1 MQIWTL
7 NHNHKENPQ
16 LPDKLY
22 VCIYVT
28 GLWGFFQ
35 EICTSSLF
43 TQSLVV
49 VWRCLHLQG
58 FQFSLTFQ
66 PFWQLSLLAGCQPV
80 QIYQKH
86 SHGRHRRSKLTLWI
100 LTHDNTF
107 IKPPKTCYG
116 TCFECL
122 PVIWSSIRTCIV
134 NLLNWKELI
143 KTNFCFQCRSE
154 RNHKTRLHLI
164 TFYVAVI
171 VSSTNYLC
179 TGCNIYYIL

>member
-1 MQIWTL
+1 MQTWKQ

-22 VCIYVT
+22 VCVYVT
-28 GLWGFFQ
+28 ELWKFFQ
-35 EICTSSLF
+35 EICRLFSL
-43 TQSLVV
+43 SHWWLYEGV
-49 VWRCLHLQG
+49 CIYKA
-58 FQFSLTFQ
+58 FSFPLTFQ

-107 IKPPKTCYG
+107 IKPPKTCHG
-116 TCFECL
+116 TCFDCF

-134 NLLNWKELI
+134 NLLYWKELI
-143 KTNFCFQCRSE
+143 KTNFCFWCRSK
-154 RNHKTRLHLI
+154 RNHITRLHLI
-164 TFYVAVI
+164 TLYVAVI
-171 VSSTNYLC
+171 VSSTNYFS

>member
-1 MQIWTL
+1 M
-7 NHNHKENPQ
+7 
-16 LPDKLY
+16 Y
-22 VCIYVT
+22 VCHRALRILSRNMYVCR
-28 GLWGFFQ
+28 LF
-35 EICTSSLF
+35 SL
-43 TQSLVV
+43 SRWWLYEGV
-49 VWRCLHLQG
+49 CISKA
-58 FQFSLTFQ
+58 FSFPLTFQ